1 LWKETPKVLGKQN
14 SRVDSGGEEKS
25 YREFYLQADI
35 TQSKFAMV
43 LFAIPLIGFI
53 FNDYMFFGLSTM
65 FYGVISVRIALLIVT
80 GLELSFIG
88 RVKSYNAY
96 DKILFFA
103 VLAMILGG
111 GVINATRP
119 SNFIIASIISI
130 VSVFVLYLIVPL
142 KFKFQVF
149 LASFLTVGES
159 LIILILSKN
168 IGDSVLFTL
177 LFSMFVANLVAA
189 FGAWQTHS
197 YRRKNYSEFMQR
209 KALQDELEKHAN
221 QLSELVEE
229 RTKDLVQAQSRL
241 MQSERLATIGEMA
254 GMVGHDLRN
263 PLAAIKN
270 ASYYLRKKQG
280 SSLGDNGTDM
290 LNAIDR
296 SVEHANSIV
305 ADLLD
310 FSREIHLDLEEYSP
324 KSLVNYVLL
333 AINIPGNVKI
343 TQKIASE
350 PTVWVDANKI
360 ERVFTNL
367 VKNAI
372 EAMPAGGTIE
382 ISSRRNGEN
391 VDFIF
396 ADTGSGMSEDV
407 IGKIFTPLFTTKAE
421 GMGFGLA
428 ICKRIVEA
436 HGGKIGVESTLNKG
450 TTFTISLPI
459 EQQHKKE
466 TSNN

>member
-25 YREFYLQADI
+25 YREFYLQADV

-65 FYGVISVRIALLIVT
+65 FY

-221 QLSELVEE
+221 QLS
-229 RTKDLVQAQSRL
+229 DLVQAQSRL

>member
-1 LWKETPKVLGKQN
+1 MFGNQKLAAVKE
-14 SRVDSGGEEKS
+14 GEEKG

-35 TQSKFAMV
+35 KQSKLAMV
-43 LFAIPLIGFI
+43 LFVIPIMGFI
-53 FNDYMFFGLSTM
+53 FNDYMFFSLSNM
-65 FYGVISVRIALLIVT
+65 FFGIVSVRAALLFIS
-80 GLELSFIG
+80 GLELAFVG
-88 RVKSYNAY
+88 RVKSYRAY
-96 DKILFFA
+96 DKILF
-103 VLAMILGG
+103 LAILALVIGG

-119 SNFIIASIISI
+119 SNFIITSIISI
-130 VSVFVLYLIVPL
+130 ISVFVLYLVVPL

-168 IGDSVLFTL
+168 VGTSVLFTL
-177 LFSMFVANLVAA
+177 LFSMFVANMVAA
-189 FGAWQTHS
+189 FSAWQTHS
-197 YRRKNYSEFMQR
+197 YRRRNYLESMQR
-209 KALQDELEKHAN
+209 KALQDKLEQDAN
-221 QLSELVEE
+221 HLSVLVEE
-229 RTKDLVQAQSRL
+229 RTKDLTEAQSRL
-241 MQSERLATIGEMA
+241 VQSERLAAIGEMA

-280 SSLGDNGTDM
+280 SIIGDNGEDM

-333 AINIPGNVKI
+333 AMHIPSNIKI
-343 TQKIASE
+343 TQKIQSE

-367 VKNAI
+367 VKNAF
-372 EAMPAGGTIE
+372 EAMPNGGTLE
-382 ISSRRNGEN
+382 ISSRQNGEN
-391 VDFIF
+391 VEFIL
-396 ADTGSGMSEDV
+396 ADTGSGISEDI
-407 IGKIFTPLFTTKAE
+407 IGKIFTPLFTTKAQ

-450 TTFTISLPI
+450 TTFIISLPI
-459 EQQHKKE
+459 EQPNKKE
-466 TSNN
+466 TLNN

>member
-1 LWKETPKVLGKQN
+1 MFGNQKLAAVKE
-14 SRVDSGGEEKS
+14 GEEKG

-35 TQSKFAMV
+35 KQSKLAMV
-43 LFAIPLIGFI
+43 LFVIPIMGFI
-53 FNDYMFFGLSTM
+53 FNDYMFFSLSNM
-65 FYGVISVRIALLIVT
+65 FFGIVSVRAALLFIS
-80 GLELSFIG
+80 GLELAFVG
-88 RVKSYNAY
+88 RVKSYRAY
-96 DKILFFA
+96 DKILF
-103 VLAMILGG
+103 LAILALVIGG

-119 SNFIIASIISI
+119 SNFIITSIISI
-130 VSVFVLYLIVPL
+130 ISVFVLYLVVPL

-168 IGDSVLFTL
+168 VGTSVLFTL
-177 LFSMFVANLVAA
+177 LFSMFVANMVAA
-189 FGAWQTHS
+189 FSAWQTHS
-197 YRRKNYSEFMQR
+197 YRRRNYLESMQR
-209 KALQDELEKHAN
+209 KALQDKLEQDAN
-221 QLSELVEE
+221 HLSVLVEE
-229 RTKDLVQAQSRL
+229 RTKDLTEAQSRL
-241 MQSERLATIGEMA
+241 VQSERLAAIGEMA

-280 SSLGDNGTDM
+280 SIIGDNGEDM

-333 AINIPGNVKI
+333 AMHIPSNIKI
-343 TQKIASE
+343 TQKIQSE

-367 VKNAI
+367 VKNAF
-372 EAMPAGGTIE
+372 EAMPNGGTLE
-382 ISSRRNGEN
+382 ISSRQNGEN
-391 VDFIF
+391 VEFIL
-396 ADTGSGMSEDV
+396 ADTGSGISEDI
-407 IGKIFTPLFTTKAE
+407 IGKIFTPLFTTKAQ

-459 EQQHKKE
+459 EQPNKKE
-466 TSNN
+466 TLNN

>member
-1 LWKETPKVLGKQN
+1 MSGNLNLGVNKE
-14 SRVDSGGEEKS
+14 REEEES
-25 YREFYLQADI
+25 YRELYLHTDI
-35 TQSKFAMV
+35 KQSKLAMV

-53 FNDYMFFGLSTM
+53 FNDYMFFGLSNM
-65 FYGVISVRIALLIVT
+65 FYGVISVRIALLFIT
-80 GLELSFIG
+80 GLELVFVG
-88 RVKSYNAY
+88 KVKSYRAY
-96 DKILFFA
+96 NKILLLA
-103 VLAMILGG
+103 ILAMIIGG

-119 SNFIIASIISI
+119 SNYIITSIISI
-130 VSVFVLYLIVPL
+130 ISVFVLYLVVPL

-168 IGDSVLFTL
+168 VGASVLFTL

-189 FGAWQTHS
+189 FGAWQAHS
-197 YRRKNYSEFMQR
+197 YRRMNHVEFKKR

-221 QLSELVEE
+221 QLSELVDE

-241 MQSERLATIGEMA
+241 MQSERLAAIGEMA

-270 ASYYLRKKQG
+270 ASYYLRKKQA
-280 SSLGDNGTDM
+280 STVDENGIDM

-324 KSLVNYVLL
+324 KSLINYVLL
-333 AINIPGNVKI
+333 AIHIPANVKI
-343 TQKIASE
+343 TQKIQSE

-372 EAMPAGGTIE
+372 EAMPSGGTIE
-382 ISSRRNGEN
+382 ISSRRNGDN

-407 IGKIFTPLFTTKAE
+407 IGKIFTPLFTTKAQ

-436 HGGKIGVESTLNKG
+436 HGGKIGVESTPSKG
-450 TTFTISLPI
+450 TTFTVSLPI
-459 EQQHKKE
+459 EQPHKKE
-466 TSNN
+466 T

>member
-1 LWKETPKVLGKQN
+1 MLGKQK
-14 SRVDSGGEEKS
+14 SRADSGGEEKS

-53 FNDYMFFGLSTM
+53 FNDYMFFGLSNM
-65 FYGVISVRIALLIVT
+65 FYGVISVRVALLFVT

-96 DKILFFA
+96 DRILFFA
-103 VLAMILGG
+103 VLAMIIGG

-119 SNFIIASIISI
+119 SNFVIASIISI

-159 LIILILSKN
+159 LIVLILSKN

-197 YRRKNYSEFMQR
+197 YRKKNYSEFMQR

-280 SSLGDNGTDM
+280 SSLGDSGTEM

-333 AINIPGNVKI
+333 AMNIPGNVKI
-343 TQKIASE
+343 TQKIEAS
-350 PTVWVDANKI
+350 PQ
-360 ERVFTNL
+360 
-367 VKNAI
+367 
-372 EAMPAGGTIE
+372 
-382 ISSRRNGEN
+382 
-391 VDFIF
+391 
-396 ADTGSGMSEDV
+396 
-407 IGKIFTPLFTTKAE
+407 
-421 GMGFGLA
+421 FG
-428 ICKRIVEA
+428 
-436 HGGKIGVESTLNKG
+436 
-450 TTFTISLPI
+450 
-459 EQQHKKE
+459 
-466 TSNN
+466 